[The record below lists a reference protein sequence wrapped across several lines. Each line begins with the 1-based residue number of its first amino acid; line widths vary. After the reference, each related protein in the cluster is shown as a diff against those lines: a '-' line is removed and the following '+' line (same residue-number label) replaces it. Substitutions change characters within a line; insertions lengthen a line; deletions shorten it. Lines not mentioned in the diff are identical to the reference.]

1 MHTSFLCG
9 LILLCAAVV
18 NSQEWTPYS
27 SQVQSQNY
35 AKNIQTVVDEDKEAF
50 FTLFNKFLWND
61 ETSDEEGRQFFR
73 RQGVFRRP
81 MPMMFKQQNTVPGGM
96 YRNFADQCYGILCSL
111 GLNGLARTIL
121 QLTL

>member
-1 MHTSFLCG
+1 MEGKNGLKSHFFSLSKFQFQLLFL
-9 LILLCAAVV
+9 ID
-18 NSQEWTPYS
+18 
-27 SQVQSQNY
+27 Y
-35 AKNIQTVVDEDKEAF
+35 AKNLQTVVDEDKEAF

-61 ETSDEEGRQFFR
+61 ESSDEEGRQFFR

-111 GLNGLARTIL
+111 GLKGLARTIL